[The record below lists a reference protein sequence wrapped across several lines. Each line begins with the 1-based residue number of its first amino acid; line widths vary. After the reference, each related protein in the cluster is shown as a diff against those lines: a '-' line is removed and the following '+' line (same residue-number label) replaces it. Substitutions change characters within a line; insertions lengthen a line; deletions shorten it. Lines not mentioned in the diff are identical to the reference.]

1 MKLRDFGVLL
11 ALAALWGGSFLFI
24 RVASPALGPV
34 TLAAARVTLAG
45 VALLIFAAT
54 RRQGLG
60 LRRRWLRFI
69 ILGAFNAALP
79 YTLIAFAELRL
90 SAGLGAIL
98 NATTPLFT
106 AVVAA
111 IWLKDALTPLK
122 VVGLLMGVVGVGV
135 LVGGG
140 AVSVDTPTLIAVGAL
155 LAGSFC
161 YAIASVY
168 ARRALKDAE
177 PLAAATGQQ
186 LGAAIVLLPF
196 AIPVVAADPASVH
209 LSTAA
214 VGSAVALALV
224 CTSVAYLLYF
234 QLITHVGPTSTVSV
248 TLLVPIFALVWS
260 AIFLHESATPSALIG
275 LVIILASVL
284 LIVGVRLPKRA
295 PKARAAQGANGEA
308 KIALPQV
315 ETAAS
320 VEATN
325 LVD

>member
-11 ALAALWGGSFLFI
+11 TLAALWGGSFLFI

-34 TLAAARVTLAG
+34 TLAAARVSLAG
-45 VALLIFAAT
+45 VALLVFAAAL
-54 RRQGLG
+54 RQGAE

-69 ILGAFNAALP
+69 ILGVFNAALP
-79 YTLIAFAELRL
+79 YTLIAYAELRL

-111 IWLKDALTPLK
+111 VWLKDALTPLK
-122 VVGLLMGVVGVGV
+122 VVGVLMGVVGVGV

-140 AVSVDTPTLIAVGAL
+140 AVSVDTPTLIAVGAI

-168 ARRALKDAE
+168 ARRALADAK
-177 PLAAATGQQ
+177 PLAAAMGQQ
-186 LGAAIVLLPF
+186 LGAAVVLLPF
-196 AIPVVAADPASVH
+196 AIPIVTADPSSVH
-209 LSTAA
+209 LSGEA
-214 VGSAVALALV
+214 VGATVALALV
-224 CTSVAYLLYF
+224 CTAVAYLLYF
-234 QLITHVGPTSTVSV
+234 HLITHVGPTATVSV

-260 AIFLHESATPSALIG
+260 AIFLHESATPSSFVG
-275 LVIILASVL
+275 LAIILASVL
-284 LIVGVRLPKRA
+284 LIVGVRLPR
-295 PKARAAQGANGEA
+295 RAAPQPTTTQGAEPTQLGT
-308 KIALPQV
+308 KPVV
-315 ETAAS
+315 ESAS
-320 VEATN
+320 

>member
-34 TLAAARVTLAG
+34 TLAAARVSLAG
-45 VALLIFAAT
+45 VALLIFAAA
-54 RRQGLG
+54 RRQGIQA
-60 LRRRWLRFI
+60 RKRWLRFI

-79 YTLIAFAELRL
+79 YALIAYAELRL

-122 VVGLLMGVVGVGV
+122 VVGLLMGVAGVTA
-135 LVGGG
+135 LVGWS
-140 AVSVDTPTLIAVGAL
+140 ALPVDAATLLAVGAS
-155 LAGSFC
+155 LAGAFC
-161 YAIASVY
+161 YAIGSVY
-168 ARRALKDAE
+168 ARRALAGAA
-177 PLAAATGQQ
+177 PLASATGQQ
-186 LGAAIVLLPF
+186 LGAAVVLLPF
-196 AIPVVAADPASVH
+196 AIPIVATHPQSVH
-209 LSTAA
+209 LAPVA
-214 VGSAVALALV
+214 VGATLALALA

-234 QLITHVGPTSTVSV
+234 HLITHVGPTATVSV
-248 TLLVPIFALVWS
+248 TLLVPIFGLLWS
-260 AIFLHESATPSALIG
+260 AIFLHESAPLGSFVG
-275 LVIILASVL
+275 LAIILASVL

-295 PKARAAQGANGEA
+295 RRAKATQDTHQATQVGAEAA
-308 KIALPQV
+308 V
-315 ETAAS
+315 ES
-320 VEATN
+320 VS